1 MRRILLAAIATLM
14 VAAVAAPCSLA
25 APGNRWGANYFPNVP
40 VVTQDGKTLNFY
52 DDLIKDKV
60 VIVSFIY
67 TTCADLCPV
76 TTARL
81 GTLQAKLGDEMGRNV
96 FFVSVSVDPEH
107 DTPAMLK
114 AFAEAFDAGPGW
126 QFVTGKP
133 EDITAITMK
142 FGDRSS
148 ERGLQ
153 DHRIEMLIGNDAIGD
168 WERESALTDLD
179 QVAMTVHSMDPKW
192 NEKVRQPTYV
202 AASDTGYAFD
212 GGKPGEVMFKRLCS
226 SCHTIG
232 AGDHVGPDLRGA
244 AERRDHDWLKNFI
257 MNPLRVRMGN
267 DPTALALVQKFPGV
281 RMPRLGLSEID
292 ARDLIAF
299 ITSETAR
306 LGATAQDTTAPGQ
319 PHHHD

>member
-1 MRRILLAAIATLM
+1 MQRILLAAIAMLM
-14 VAAVAAPCSLA
+14 AAAVSAPCSLA
-25 APGNRWGANYFPNVP
+25 APGNRWGEKYFPNVP

-52 DDLIKDKV
+52 DDLIRDKV

-81 GTLQAKLGDEMGRNV
+81 GTLQAKLGDEMGRDV
-96 FFVSVSVDPEH
+96 FFVSVSIDPEH
-107 DTPAMLK
+107 DTPEMLK

-133 EDITAITMK
+133 EDIKAIAAR
-142 FGDRSS
+142 FGDRSAD
-148 ERGLQ
+148 RGLQ
-153 DHRIEMLIGNDAIGD
+153 EHRIEMLIGNDAIGD

-179 QVAMTVHSMDPKW
+179 QIAMTVHSMDPKW
-192 NEKVRQPTYV
+192 NEKVRQTKYV

-244 AERRDHDWLKNFI
+244 TDRRDHDWLKSFI
-257 MNPLRVRMGN
+257 MNPLRVRTEK
-267 DPTALALVQKFPGV
+267 DPTALALVERFPGV
-281 RMPRLGLSEID
+281 RMPRLGLTAND
-292 ARDLIAF
+292 ANDLISY
-299 ITSETAR
+299 IEHETAR
-306 LGATAQDTTAPGQ
+306 LGATAQSGAVSDQ
-319 PHHHD
+319 PHQHD